1 MNRSELIAELFETMD
16 IAKRSMHGHMQTV
29 VEGHAISRTQL
40 ELLFTIYHLQ
50 PTTAKNLA
58 AKLHLTPGAISQLV
72 EELMEQSLIQ
82 RETDPSDRRKQV
94 ISLTAEGSAVIK
106 TFEKRRHGVMNKVIE
121 NLSDE
126 ELVTWLKI
134 QKHIIAIFNEM
145 HPEKEQKTQESKEER
160 N

>member
-1 MNRSELIAELFETMD
+1 MNRKELIAELFDTMD

-50 PTTAKNLA
+50 PTTAKHLA
-58 AKLHLTPGAISQLV
+58 GKLHITPGAISQLV

-82 RETDPSDRRKQV
+82 RETDPSDRRRQV
-94 ISLTAEGSAVIK
+94 ISLTDEGMAVVK
-106 TFEKRRHGVMNKVIE
+106 TFEKRRHDVMKKVME

-134 QKHIIAIFNEM
+134 QKHIIAIFHEM
-145 HPEKEQKTQESKEER
+145 HPEKDTKTQEDRS
-160 N
+160 

>member
-1 MNRSELIAELFETMD
+1 VKRQQLIAELFETMD

-58 AKLHLTPGAISQLV
+58 SKLHLTPSAISQLV
-72 EELMEQSLIQ
+72 EELMEQALIR
-82 RETDPSDRRKQV
+82 RETDPADRRRQV
-94 ISLTAEGSAVIK
+94 ISLSDEGIAVVK
-106 TFEKRRHGVMNKVIE
+106 TFEKRRHDVMNKVIA

-134 QKHIIAIFNEM
+134 QKHIIAIFHEM
-145 HPEKEQKTQESKEER
+145 HPEKDK
-160 N
+160 

>member
-1 MNRSELIAELFETMD
+1 MNRSEIIAELFETMD
-16 IAKRSMHGHMQTV
+16 IAKRSMHGHMQTI

-50 PTTAKNLA
+50 PTTAKQLA

-82 RETDPSDRRKQV
+82 RETDSTDRRRQV
-94 ISLTAEGSAVIK
+94 ISLSTEGTAVVK
-106 TFEKRRHGVMNKVIE
+106 TFEKRRHDVMNKVIE
-121 NLSDE
+121 NLTDA

-134 QKHIIAIFNEM
+134 QKHIISIFHEM
-145 HPEKEQKTQESKEER
+145 HPEKDTKPQKER

>member
-1 MNRSELIAELFETMD
+1 MKRSDIIAELFDTMD

-40 ELLFTIYHLQ
+40 ELLFTIFHLE
-50 PTTAKNLA
+50 PTTAKQLA

-82 RETDPSDRRKQV
+82 RETDPIDRRRQV
-94 ISLTAEGSAVIK
+94 ISLTDEGNAVIK
-106 TFEKRRHGVMNKVIE
+106 TFEKRRHAVMNKVIE

-134 QKHIIAIFNEM
+134 QKHIIAIFHEM
-145 HPEKEQKTQESKEER
+145 HPEKDTKSETER
-160 N
+160 K

>member
-1 MNRSELIAELFETMD
+1 MNRKALIAELFDTMD
-16 IAKRSMHGHMQTV
+16 IAKRSMHGHMQTI

-72 EELMEQSLIQ
+72 EELMEQSLIE
-82 RETDPSDRRKQV
+82 RETDSSDRRKQV
-94 ISLTAEGSAVIK
+94 IKLSEEGSEVVK
-106 TFEKRRHGVMNKVIE
+106 TFEKRRHAVMNKVIE

-134 QKHIIAIFNEM
+134 QKHIIAIFHEM
-145 HPEKEQKTQESKEER
+145 HPEKENKPREER